1 MLTIKYNPDVLH
13 VKKVRKALKEND
25 GYCPCA
31 VSKNDDTKC
40 MCKDFREQVERH
52 IPGKCHCGL
61 YELITEADYMKQLGY

>member
-1 MLTIKYNPDVLH
+1 MTIKLNSD
-13 VKKVRKALKEND
+13 RKLVDDIRMALMEND